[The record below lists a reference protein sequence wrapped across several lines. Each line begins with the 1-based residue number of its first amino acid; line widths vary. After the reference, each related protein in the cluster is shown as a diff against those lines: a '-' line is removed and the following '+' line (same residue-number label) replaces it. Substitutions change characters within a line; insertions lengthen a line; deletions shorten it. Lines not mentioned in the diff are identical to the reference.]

1 MDTHIKRRLT
11 LNLMG
16 FLCIGFLLA
25 CATSPPYDA
34 IPAPV
39 TQESGDTDLAEL
51 LNSIRLEE
59 RLPGLAAAIIVDG
72 KIHSTAAV
80 GTRKLGT
87 ENWVTVNDRFMI
99 GSCGKAFTATL
110 AAVLVEKGLIRWD
123 TTIRDVF
130 PDLKMLPEYEDITM
144 QQLLSHRA
152 GLPKNFTADLD
163 ENLTYTPKSGRL
175 VYLEQIVQKK
185 LVNPPDEVMLYSNA
199 GYTLAGVMME
209 KVTRR
214 SFVDLMKEIVF
225 HPLNLSTADYGAPAE
240 FNPMS
245 QPWGHMLKYSSWVAV
260 EKDYPHWL
268 DPAGATLSLSIKDW
282 ANFILEHMYFDKNL
296 DRALLKSE
304 TLKKLHTPPNNAKW
318 DYGLLYQTFWR
329 KHIGWPLT
337 SSNYALGW
345 FTLQKEESGASLTHG
360 GTSKAFMAEA
370 YLSPINRSAILFA
383 TNIRT
388 SHMPLYRGAKRIKEH
403 YSMDIILP

>member
-1 MDTHIKRRLT
+1 MNEQKSKYSIAILLGFIGLCLAGCVTTPT
-11 LNLMG
+11 LDL
-16 FLCIGFLLA
+16 
-25 CATSPPYDA
+25 

-39 TQESGDTDLAEL
+39 TENSGNREL
-51 LNSIRLEE
+51 GELIESIRVKEG
-59 RLPGLAAAIIVDG
+59 LPALAAAIIVDG
-72 KIHSTAAV
+72 KIHSTSAV
-80 GTRKLGT
+80 GTRKIGT
-87 ENWVTVNDRFMI
+87 ENWVTVNDKFMI

-110 AAVLVEKGLIRWD
+110 AAVLVEEGLIRWD

-130 PDLKMLPEYEDITM
+130 PDLKMLPEYENITL

-152 GLPKNFTADLD
+152 GLPKNFTAKLD
-163 ENLTYTPKSGRL
+163 ENITYTPKSGRL

-185 LVNPPDEVMLYSNA
+185 LVNPPDEVMLYSNV

-209 KVTRR
+209 TVTRR
-214 SFVDLMKEIVF
+214 SFVDLMKEMVF
-225 HPLNLSTADYGAPAE
+225 RPLNLSAAGYGAPAE
-240 FNPMS
+240 FDPMS
-245 QPWGHMLKYSSWVAV
+245 QPWGHMSKYSSFVAV

-268 DPAGATLSLSIKDW
+268 DPAGATLSLTIKDW
-282 ANFILEHMYFDKNL
+282 ANFILEHMYLDKNI
-296 DRALLKSE
+296 DRALLKPE

-318 DYGLLYQTFWR
+318 DYGLFYQKFWQN
-329 KHIGWPLT
+329 HIGWPLT

-345 FTLQKEESGASLTHG
+345 FTLQKEDSGDTLTHG

-383 TNIRT
+383 ANIRT

-403 YSMDIILP
+403 YSLDIILP

>member
-1 MDTHIKRRLT
+1 MDISYNRRLI
-11 LNLMG
+11 LILLG
-16 FLCIGFLLA
+16 LLCIGFLSA
-25 CATSPPYDA
+25 CATSLPRDA
-34 IPAPV
+34 ILAPV

-59 RLPGLAAAIIVDG
+59 RLPGLAAAIIIDG

-80 GTRKLGT
+80 GIRKLGT
-87 ENWVTVNDRFMI
+87 ENWVTVNDKFMI

-110 AAVLVEKGLIRWD
+110 AAVLVEEGFIRWD
-123 TTIRDVF
+123 TTIRDIF
-130 PDLKMLPEYEDITM
+130 PDLKMLPEYENITM

-163 ENLTYTPKSGRL
+163 ENLTYTPKNGRL
-175 VYLEQIVQKK
+175 LYLEQIVQKK

-214 SFVDLMKEIVF
+214 SFVDLMREAVF
-225 HPLNLSTADYGAPAE
+225 RPLNMGTAGYGAPAE
-240 FNPMS
+240 LDPMS
-245 QPWGHMLKYSSWVAV
+245 EPWGHMSKYSSFVAV
-260 EKDYPHWL
+260 EKDSPHWL
-268 DPAGATLSLSIKDW
+268 DPAGATLSLSIRDW
-282 ANFILEHMYFDKNL
+282 ANFILEHMCLDKNT
-296 DRALLKSE
+296 DRALLKPE

-318 DYGLLYQTFWR
+318 DYGQLYLTFWR
-329 KHIGWPLT
+329 NRIGWPLT
-337 SSNYALGW
+337 SSNYAFGW
-345 FTLQKEESGASLTHG
+345 FTLQKEDSGDTLTHG

-370 YLSPINRSAILFA
+370 YLSTVNRSAILFA

-388 SHMPLYRGAKRIKEH
+388 SHMPLYRAAKRIKDH
-403 YSMDIILP
+403 YSIDIILP

>member
-1 MDTHIKRRLT
+1 MNEQKSKYSIAILLGFIGLCLAGCAMTPT
-11 LNLMG
+11 LD
-16 FLCIGFLLA
+16 LA
-25 CATSPPYDA
+25 L
-34 IPAPV
+34 APV
-39 TQESGDTDLAEL
+39 TESSGDMEL
-51 LNSIRLEE
+51 GELIESIRVKEG
-59 RLPGLAAAIIVDG
+59 LPALAAAIIVDG

-80 GTRKLGT
+80 GTRKIGT
-87 ENWVTVNDRFMI
+87 ENWVTVNDKFMI

-110 AAVLVEKGLIRWD
+110 AAVLVEEGLIRWD

-130 PDLKMLPEYEDITM
+130 PDLKMRPEYENITM

-152 GLPKNFTADLD
+152 GLPKNFTAELD

-209 KVTRR
+209 TVTRR

-225 HPLNLSTADYGAPAE
+225 RPLNLSAAGYGAPAE
-240 FNPMS
+240 LDPMS
-245 QPWGHMLKYSSWVAV
+245 QPWGHMSKYSSFVAV

-268 DPAGATLSLSIKDW
+268 DPAGATLSLTIKDW
-282 ANFILEHMYFDKNL
+282 ANFILEHMYLDKNL
-296 DRALLKSE
+296 DRALLKPE

-318 DYGLLYQTFWR
+318 DYGLLYQKFWQN
-329 KHIGWPLT
+329 HIGWPLM

-345 FTLQKEESGASLTHG
+345 FTLQKEESGDALTHG

-383 TNIRT
+383 ANIRT

-403 YSMDIILP
+403 YSLDIILP